1 MPDIDVKP
9 RSRVV
14 TDGIEATTSRGMLRA
29 VGMGDEDWEKPQ
41 IGIASSWNEI
51 TPCNLSLDRLAQG
64 AKEGVHSGGGYPLQ
78 FGTISVS
85 DGISMGHEGMH
96 FSLVS
101 REVIADS
108 VETVVNAE
116 RLDGTVLL
124 AGCDKSLPGMLMA
137 AARLDLASVFLYA
150 GSVMPGYVKQADGT
164 MKEVTIIDSFEG
176 VGACKAGTMSE
187 EELKKIECAIVP
199 GEGACGGM
207 YTANTMASVAEAL
220 GMSLPGSAAPPSAD
234 RRRDYY
240 AHRSGEA
247 VVNMLRHGITAR
259 QILTKE
265 AFENAIA
272 VAMALGGSTNVVLHL
287 LAIAHEA
294 EVELSLDDF
303 NRIGSKVPH
312 LADMKPFGKYVMV
325 DVDRNGGIPVIMKAL
340 LDAGLLHGDVMT
352 VTGKTLAENLAE
364 IDPPALDGEVFR
376 TLDNP
381 IHATGGL
388 TILQGSFAP
397 EGAVVKTAGFDAEVF
412 EGPARV
418 FDRER
423 AAMDALTEGQIQ
435 KGDVVVIRYE
445 GPKGGPGMR
454 EMLAITAAIKGA
466 GLGKDVLLL
475 TDGRFSG
482 GTTGLCIG
490 HIAPEAVD
498 AGPVAFVR
506 DGDRIRVDIAARSL
520 DLLVDDAELEAR
532 EQAGPRCPRATPAE
546 SSRSSRSSSSP
557 PPRAR
562 SRASVDTRTIATSPG
577 KEHLMPT
584 EATPLSAA
592 AGARRTPEILTGS
605 GAVLRTLEHLGIT
618 DVFGLPGGA
627 IIPFYDEL
635 MASTTIRHVL
645 VRHEQGAGHAAEG
658 YASASGKV
666 GVAIATSG
674 PGATN
679 LVTAIADAYMDSVP
693 FIAITGQ
700 VFSTLMGTDAF
711 QEADIVGIT
720 MPITKHSFLVTD
732 PADVPAT
739 LAAAHLIATTG
750 RPGPVLVDITKD
762 AQQKS
767 APYVWPPKIDLPG
780 YRPVTK
786 AHGKQIAAAAQ
797 LLAEAERP
805 VLYVGGGVV
814 RSGATAE
821 LLRFAEATGAPV
833 VTTLMA
839 RGAFPDSHPQH
850 LGMPGMHGTVPAVL
864 GLQDSD
870 LIIALGARFDD
881 RVTGK
886 ADEFAPNAKVVHVD
900 IDPAEISKIRFAD
913 VPIVGDAREVLVD
926 LLDAWNGVPADERAS
941 TADWWTKLDQLR
953 TDFPLGYAEP
963 TDGLLA
969 PQAIIRRIGELSGPR
984 PCTPPVSV
992 STRCGRRSSSSTSG
1006 RTPG

>member
-150 GSVMPGYVKQADGT
+150 GSVMPGYVKQADGSF
-164 MKEVTIIDSFEG
+164 KEVTIIDSFEG

-247 VVNMLRHGITAR
+247 VVNMLRKGITAR

-364 IDPPALDGEVFR
+364 IDPPELDGEVFR

-423 AAMDALTEGQIQ
+423 AAMDALTEGKIQ

-532 EQAGPRCPRATPAE
+532 REGWAPL
-546 SSRSSRSSSSP
+546 
-557 PPRAR
+557 PPRY
-562 SRASVDTRTIATSPG
+562 TRGVLA
-577 KEHLMPT
+577 KFAKLVQ
-584 EATPLSAA
+584 SAA
-592 AGARRTPEILTGS
+592 K
-605 GAVLRTLEHLGIT
+605 GAV
-618 DVFGLPGGA
+618 
-627 IIPFYDEL
+627 
-635 MASTTIRHVL
+635 
-645 VRHEQGAGHAAEG
+645 
-658 YASASGKV
+658 
-666 GVAIATSG
+666 
-674 PGATN
+674 
-679 LVTAIADAYMDSVP
+679 
-693 FIAITGQ
+693 TG
-700 VFSTLMGTDAF
+700 
-711 QEADIVGIT
+711 
-720 MPITKHSFLVTD
+720 
-732 PADVPAT
+732 
-739 LAAAHLIATTG
+739 
-750 RPGPVLVDITKD
+750 
-762 AQQKS
+762 
-767 APYVWPPKIDLPG
+767 
-780 YRPVTK
+780 
-786 AHGKQIAAAAQ
+786 
-797 LLAEAERP
+797 
-805 VLYVGGGVV
+805 
-814 RSGATAE
+814 
-821 LLRFAEATGAPV
+821 
-833 VTTLMA
+833 
-839 RGAFPDSHPQH
+839 
-850 LGMPGMHGTVPAVL
+850 
-864 GLQDSD
+864 
-870 LIIALGARFDD
+870 
-881 RVTGK
+881 
-886 ADEFAPNAKVVHVD
+886 
-900 IDPAEISKIRFAD
+900 
-913 VPIVGDAREVLVD
+913 
-926 LLDAWNGVPADERAS
+926 
-941 TADWWTKLDQLR
+941 
-953 TDFPLGYAEP
+953 
-963 TDGLLA
+963 
-969 PQAIIRRIGELSGPR
+969 
-984 PCTPPVSV
+984 
-992 STRCGRRSSSSTSG
+992 
-1006 RTPG
+1006 